1 MLEFLR
7 TQNIPENLIRD
18 IIKFRN
24 FYKVDEQVEYRVP
37 EPKFLFYG
45 QDILEMAIVAI
56 LEGEN
61 ILLSGPKATGKNV
74 LAENLSAIFNR
85 PSWTLSFNVNTDS
98 STLVGTDTFVD
109 GQVRFRPG
117 HISESAKYGGFGVFD
132 EINMA
137 KNDAIAVL
145 HSALDH
151 RRIIDIPGYDRILLN
166 EATRFIGTMNYG
178 YIGTKE
184 LNEALVSRFMV
195 IEIPSISKEKLRLI
209 LKSEFED
216 LTEEY
221 LENFSNLFLDLQLK
235 SQNSEVS
242 SKAVD
247 LRGLIG
253 SIRAIKRGLSP
264 SLAIKMGVLNKTF
277 DEFEKEII
285 QDVIDMR
292 LPEKATKKE
301 IFIKQEKNGTK

>member
-1 MLEFLR
+1 MLEFLKS
-7 TQNIPENLIRD
+7 QNISDELIKD
-18 IIKFRN
+18 IMGFRA
-24 FYKVDEQVEYRVP
+24 FYKLDEKVQYRVP
-37 EPKFLFYG
+37 EPKFFFYG
-45 QDILEMAIVAI
+45 KDILEMAIVAI

-74 LAENLSAIFNR
+74 LAENLAAIFSR

-98 STLVGTDTFVD
+98 SSLIGTDTFVD
-109 GQVRFRPG
+109 GEVRFRPG

-178 YIGTKE
+178 YVGTRE

-195 IEIPSISKEKLRLI
+195 IDIPPVTKEKLRLI
-209 LKSEFED
+209 LVSEFED
-216 LTEEY
+216 LTEDYVEH
-221 LENFSNLFLDLQLK
+221 FSNLFLDLQLK
-235 SQNSEVS
+235 SQNSEIS

-253 SIRAIKRGLSP
+253 AIRAMKRGLDP
-264 SLAIKMGVLNKTF
+264 QLAIKMGVLNKSF
-277 DEFEKEII
+277 DDFEKELI
-285 QDVIDMR
+285 QDTIDLR
-292 LPEKATKKE
+292 LAKDVTKDK
-301 IFIKQEKNGTK
+301 IFVK

>member
-7 TQNIPENLIRD
+7 SQNISGNLIKD
-18 IIKFRN
+18 IIRFRDY
-24 FYKVDEQVEYRVP
+24 YKLDEKVMYRVP
-37 EPKFLFYG
+37 VPKFHFFG
-45 QDILEMAIVAI
+45 RDILEMAIVAM

-61 ILLSGPKATGKNV
+61 LLLSGPKATGKNV
-74 LAENLSAIFNR
+74 LAENLAAIFFR
-85 PSWTLSFNVNTDS
+85 PAWTLSFNVNTDS
-98 STLVGTDTFVD
+98 STLIGTDTFTD
-109 GQVRFRPG
+109 GQVSFRPG
-117 HISESAKYGGFGVFD
+117 HISESAKYGGFGIFD

-178 YIGTKE
+178 YAGTKD

-195 IEIPSISKEKLRLI
+195 IEIPPVSHEKLKLI
-209 LKSEFED
+209 LQSEFANLSEK
-216 LTEEY
+216 Y
-221 LENFSNLFLDLQLK
+221 IENFADLFLDLQLK
-235 SQNSEVS
+235 SQNSEIS

-253 SIRAIKRGLSP
+253 AIKAMERGLAP
-264 SLAIKMGVLNKTF
+264 HLAIKMGVLNKTF
-277 DEFEKEII
+277 DEFEKELI
-285 QDVIDMR
+285 QDIIDLR
-292 LPEKATKKE
+292 LPSRVNKEE
-301 IFIKQEKNGTK
+301 IFVR

>member
-117 HISESAKYGGFGVFD
+117 HISESAK
-132 EINMA
+132 IWR
-137 KNDAIAVL
+137 L
-145 HSALDH
+145 W
-151 RRIIDIPGYDRILLN
+151 RI
-166 EATRFIGTMNYG
+166 
-178 YIGTKE
+178 
-184 LNEALVSRFMV
+184 
-195 IEIPSISKEKLRLI
+195 
-209 LKSEFED
+209 
-216 LTEEY
+216 
-221 LENFSNLFLDLQLK
+221 
-235 SQNSEVS
+235 
-242 SKAVD
+242 
-247 LRGLIG
+247 
-253 SIRAIKRGLSP
+253 
-264 SLAIKMGVLNKTF
+264 
-277 DEFEKEII
+277 
-285 QDVIDMR
+285 
-292 LPEKATKKE
+292 
-301 IFIKQEKNGTK
+301 